1 MVNKKSHHIDI
12 ANLKRDEGIK
22 IPLDFEFA
30 DVIGLSNE
38 VRMKLN
44 KHRPT
49 TLASALAGRARL
61 AYEELLFVHL
71 LQRRARQLAA
81 AGPLGHHTHWT
92 SPTHARPGVGTDP
105 AARVHREGEWFRE
118 QGLAPTI
125 FCGGGWYTDAAVA
138 AACASLGY
146 VDCTPRARRPSYLQP
161 GASWACLA
169 APARLETAAGELMA
183 VPTTHSI
190 GDITRAVTRPR
201 GLPDPVVHVYFH
213 DTDLLHAGR
222 RAALVAALHLL
233 GRRRTASDIDSA
245 AALVGAAAPLI
256 PFAAVAG
263 GEASGPPE

>member
-1 MVNKKSHHIDI
+1 MPHTSDTRYAVVSCHVERILDDN
-12 ANLKRDEGIK
+12 AFAGLLRLVKRRAG
-22 IPLDFEFA
+22 
-30 DVIGLSNE
+30 GLSIAAL
-38 VRMKLN
+38 VR
-44 KHRPT
+44 PPDT
-49 TLASALAGRARL
+49 AAGEGEDVWL
-61 AYEELLFVHL
+61 E
-71 LQRRARQLAA
+71 RARQLAA

-169 APARLETAAGELMA
+169 APARLETAAGELTA